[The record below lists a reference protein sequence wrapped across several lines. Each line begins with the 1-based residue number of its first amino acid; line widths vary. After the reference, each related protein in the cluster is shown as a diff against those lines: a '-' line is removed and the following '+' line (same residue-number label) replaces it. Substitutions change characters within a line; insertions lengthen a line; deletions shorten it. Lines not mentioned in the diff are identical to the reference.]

1 MANETTTLLLLSLS
15 LLGLAG
21 CNPGTDA
28 SATTASPKVEPKPD
42 ESAPR
47 GATATEPKSAEPT
60 AAEPTAEPTRVGAPM
75 LGTSLPAV
83 RQPQGC
89 QPPPT
94 TNECPPSR
102 LVGRFAGA
110 CPPAYAG
117 DPPAKGPRWLVE
129 PMFALGGN
137 QYCRYVW
144 TGAADSP
151 APLAD
156 TLQKQL
162 GPDCRVYA
170 QSPLAGALAGANER
184 AFAEGTQAPVGQPV
198 DGHPVMIAVVDTA
211 PASTSMGQSEHG
223 RAVAAIAAKLAGGCV
238 PGLGEADC
246 RRSVISELGLPQT
259 RSGVDTNL
267 GGYFGYQSELAQ
279 GIMVAL
285 DRVPLDDRKLV
296 LNLAVGWEP
305 KPDELSSPTP
315 AVQAV
320 REAIA
325 VAHCRGAAILAASG
339 NRPPGNACVTQGT
352 APGTWASQ
360 PGWTAA
366 QCSGLGLAG
375 NQINLPSPLHAHHPF
390 LHAATPLDWDGGNLA
405 DFREGSNARVAATGF
420 GGFETRMGTSY
431 GPMTGSSVSTA
442 VLSGVTAL
450 VWSYFPDIGA
460 DAVMQ
465 LIYDSGTPTS
475 QTASLVLPP
484 ASQQLAG
491 TPQRQASACGALQH
505 ACTNWQNYTVA
516 HAPNPAAQPSVCA
529 TLTTLCPDRPS
540 HVDAQAW
547 ENDFEQALAQLADSQ
562 VGRANGPVWTTLQCV
577 GCNNQPRFVQLPPG
591 VASEPV
597 AQAWVVPQPQAAP
610 CPICKIKKP
619 TNEIFL
625 SLDPVYDSHTLL
637 EMTVT
642 LTDASGATEVLYYP
656 ATTLPPLNS
665 TSVQVVTDPQLAG
678 VGTSGATPIRAYVKM
693 KFSLAGTV
701 VSAGNA
707 IPLY

>member
-1 MANETTTLLLLSLS
+1 MANESSMTLLLSFSLLSL
-15 LLGLAG
+15 AA

-28 SATTASPKVEPKPD
+28 SATTASPKLEPTP
-42 ESAPR
+42 S
-47 GATATEPKSAEPT
+47 EPASDSPKLAEPAT
-60 AAEPTAEPTRVGAPM
+60 IEPTPSGPTRVGAPM
-75 LGTSLPAV
+75 LGTSLPSV
-83 RQPQGC
+83 RQPRGC

-102 LVGRFAGA
+102 LVGKFAGA

-117 DPPAKGPRWLVE
+117 DPPAGPRWLVE

-144 TGAADSP
+144 TGVPDSP
-151 APLAD
+151 GPLAD

-162 GPDCRVYA
+162 GPDCRVYV
-170 QSPLAGALAGANER
+170 QSPMADALTGAHAR
-184 AFAEGTQAPVGQPV
+184 AFAEGTGPIVGEAPEGNR
-198 DGHPVMIAVVDTA
+198 VMIAVVDTA
-211 PASTSMGQSEHG
+211 PAQTSMGQSEHG

-238 PGLGEADC
+238 PGLGEDDC
-246 RRSVISELGLPQT
+246 QRSVISELGLPQT
-259 RSGVDTNL
+259 RSGPNTDL

-279 GIMVAL
+279 GIITAL
-285 DRVPLDDRKLV
+285 DRIPIDDRKVV
-296 LNLAVGWEP
+296 LNLSVGWEP
-305 KPDELSSPTP
+305 KPDELGSPTP

-339 NRPPGNACVTQGT
+339 NRPPGNACATQAT
-352 APGTWASQ
+352 APGAWASQ
-360 PGWTAA
+360 PGWSAA
-366 QCSGLGLAG
+366 QCSALGLVG
-375 NQINLPSPLHAHHPF
+375 NQINLPSPLPAQHPF

-405 DFREGSNARVAATGF
+405 DFRVGSNARVAATGF
-420 GGFETRMGTSY
+420 AGFESRMGTNY

-442 VLSGVTAL
+442 VLSGVAAL
-450 VWSYFPDIGA
+450 VWSYFPDMGA

-475 QTASLVLPP
+475 QTATLVLPP
-484 ASQQLAG
+484 QTQQLAG
-491 TPQRQASACGALQH
+491 TPQRQATACGALQY
-505 ACTNWQNYTVA
+505 ACNNWQSYTVA
-516 HAPNPAAQPSVCA
+516 HGPNPAAQPSVCG
-529 TLTTLCPDRPS
+529 TLTDLCPDRPAR
-540 HVDAQAW
+540 VDTAAW
-547 ENDFEQALAQLADSQ
+547 ANDFEQALGQLADGEL
-562 VGRANGPVWTTLQCV
+562 GRANGPVWTTVQCV

-591 VASEPV
+591 VASEP
-597 AQAWVVPQPQAAP
+597 AAEAWVVPEPQSSP
-610 CPICKIKKP
+610 CPLCKIKKP
-619 TNEIFL
+619 TNELYL

-656 ATTLPPLNS
+656 ATALPPLNS
-665 TSVQVVTDPQLAG
+665 TTMQVITEPELAS
-678 VGTSGATPIRAYVKM
+678 VGTAGSTPIRAYVRM
-693 KFSLAGTV
+693 KFSLAGTL